1 MHIKIQGGGSGQYTN
16 NGSCSSLVSYLEH
29 EDLDRIKK
37 GQKVESFFSHTDN
50 VINGSAIIELID
62 NNKKKLCRDEAKFFM
77 ITVSPSQK
85 ELQHLGKTPEE
96 QSEKLKDYIR
106 NGVMQ
111 QYAENFNKGL
121 NAEDIMYFA
130 KIHHQRKTNKEEDN
144 LHIHILVSRKSADGR
159 LKLSPMTN
167 HQNTNKGPVKGGFVR
182 VDFYTGA
189 EKAFDEK
196 FLYQRQRE
204 EQFDYKKQYKKGTAK
219 EWVHLNKEKHQYN
232 QEQKEN
238 NNQFIE
244 NCKDQGFT
252 EKEVDYMLG
261 GYSIEKEYESFS
273 IELTDNTFQLVHFV
287 SSLVQGL
294 QYASGSGQNPEDD
307 NRRRR
312 RRRSI

>member
-1 MHIKIQGGGSGQYTN
+1 MHIKIQGGGNGKYANS
-16 NGSCSSLVSYLEH
+16 GSCSTLVSYLEH

-37 GQKVESFFSHTDN
+37 GQKVEPFFSHTEDHIKGN
-50 VINGSAIIELID
+50 VIIEAID

-85 ELQHLGKTPEE
+85 EIAHLGKTPEE
-96 QSEKLKDYIR
+96 QSKKLKDYIR

-130 KIHHQRKTNKEEDN
+130 KIHHERKTNKNEGN

-167 HQNTNKGPVKGGFVR
+167 HQNTNKGAVKGGFVR
-182 VDFYTGA
+182 INFYTGA

-204 EQFDYKKQYKKGTAK
+204 EQFDYKKQCKKGTAK
-219 EWVHLNKEKHQYN
+219 EWEQLNKEKHKYN
-232 QEQKEN
+232 QQQKEN
-238 NNQFIE
+238 NNQFIQ
-244 NCKDQGFT
+244 NCKEQGFS
-252 EKEVDYMLG
+252 EKAIDHMLQG
-261 GYSIEKEYESFS
+261 NSIEKGNESFS
-273 IELTDNTFQLVHFV
+273 IGLTDNTFQLVRFV
-287 SSLVQGL
+287 SSMAQAL
-294 QYASGSGQNPEDD
+294 QYASGSSQSLED
-307 NRRRR
+307 NRRRK

>member
-1 MHIKIQGGGSGQYTN
+1 MHIKIQGGGNGKYAN

-29 EDLDRIKK
+29 EDFDRIKK
-37 GQKVESFFSHTDN
+37 GQKVEPFFSHTEDHIKGN
-50 VINGSAIIELID
+50 TIIEEID

-85 ELQHLGKTPEE
+85 EIAHLGKTPEE
-96 QSEKLKDYIR
+96 QSEKLRNYIR

-130 KIHHQRKTNKEEDN
+130 KIHHERKTNKDEGN

-159 LKLSPMTN
+159 VKLSPMTN
-167 HQNTNKGPVKGGFVR
+167 HQNTSKGAVKGGFVR

-204 EQFDYKKQYKKGTAK
+204 EQFDYKKQFKKGTAK
-219 EWVHLNKEKHQYN
+219 DWEQLNKEKYQYN
-232 QEQKEN
+232 QQQKEN
-238 NNQFIE
+238 NNHFIR
-244 NCKDQGFT
+244 NCKEQGFSD
-252 EKEVDYMLG
+252 KVIDQMLQG
-261 GYSIEKEYESFS
+261 NSIEKGNESFS
-273 IELTDNTFQLVHFV
+273 IGLIDNSFQLVRFV
-287 SSLVQGL
+287 SSIGQAL
-294 QYASGSGQNPEDD
+294 QYASGNGQSPED
-307 NRRRR
+307 NRRKK